1 MCNLHQLF
9 VFVCV
14 FKCVLCV
21 LLIKSCDISLSPSL
35 SLSVVT
41 LCRATVI
48 YFLEGAIAVLAAEL
62 PWRSASVFHKVSV
75 KVEGAL
81 HNRSAPSHSRLKI
94 LKNIRINTFFLINC
108 FKFSIADLIEHIYR
122 CCLSHISPTCIQ
134 PGNYETACFV
144 SLHHLK
150 GTFYVHCLT
159 YF

>member
-1 MCNLHQLF
+1 M
-9 VFVCV
+9 CV

-21 LLIKSCDISLSPSL
+21 LLIKSCDIALSPFL

-94 LKNIRINTFFLINC
+94 FELILVFF
-108 FKFSIADLIEHIYR
+108 FKSIV
-122 CCLSHISPTCIQ
+122 LSL
-134 PGNYETACFV
+134 V
-144 SLHHLK
+144 
-150 GTFYVHCLT
+150 
-159 YF
+159 